1 MKPPQS
7 LISLVLVVLCG
18 GILVL
23 ITDVEQLLVRWV
35 NCGSIA
41 TEAQKSSQICR

>member
-7 LISLVLVVLCG
+7 LVSLVLVILCG

-23 ITDVEQLLVRWV
+23 FTDVEQLLVRWV
-35 NCGSIA
+35 NCGSIT
-41 TEAQKSSQICR
+41 TEAQKSNQICR